1 MIAVMLLATTALGI
15 IAYNNMYP
23 AQQEQKKDDPPVVIS
38 PPVPAKPKPN
48 PEYEQFKAELEQHE
62 KHCLKLGKQATIVL
76 SSQSQSQ
83 AQRVKECW
91 DLVKI
96 EREYVKD
103 FPAKTI
109 Q

>member
-1 MIAVMLLATTALGI
+1 MLLATTALGI
-15 IAYNNMYP
+15 MSYNAMHP

-38 PPVPAKPKPN
+38 PPVPAKPQPN
-48 PEYEQFKAELEQHE
+48 PEYEQLKAELEQHE
-62 KHCLKLGKQATIVL
+62 KHCLKLGKQATIIRGP
-76 SSQSQSQ
+76 QSQSQ
-83 AQRVKECW
+83 AEQRVRECW
-91 DLVKI
+91 NLVKI